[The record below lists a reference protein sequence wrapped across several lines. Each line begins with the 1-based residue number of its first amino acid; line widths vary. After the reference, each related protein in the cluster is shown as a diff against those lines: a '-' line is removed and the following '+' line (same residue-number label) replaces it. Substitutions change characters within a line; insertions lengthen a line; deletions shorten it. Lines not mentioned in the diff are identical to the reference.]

1 LRSVSRALGDLQ
13 VDEMKCL
20 IDRDLSSY
28 DYISVGK
35 DGFIPVNVKL
45 MIVTRLENVS
55 VCDSK

>member
-35 DGFIPVNVKL
+35 DGFIPVNVKP

-55 VCDSK
+55 VCNSK

>member
-35 DGFIPVNVKL
+35 DGFIPVNVKP